1 MLTVFVSDV
10 VVTAVILNTTFI
22 PHLPRQSQQRSD
34 NPFGDTL
41 ASPTLCVHP
50 FLSLLSVAVATLPM
64 IMNNV
69 VLLCRETRYI
79 KTKLAALSYQATA
92 SPCRTSRGSTRGPTP
107 ASPATTWPGWRASP
121 YTSTSS
127 VSQTCVDL

>member
-1 MLTVFVSDV
+1 MFSGKFATFLCSLSVNEWMLSKYPKLLHTLLKIQAEC
-10 VVTAVILNTTFI
+10 AVLGC
-22 PHLPRQSQQRSD
+22 L
-34 NPFGDTL
+34 GV
-41 ASPTLCVHP
+41 A
-50 FLSLLSVAVATLPM
+50 LSVAVATLPM

-107 ASPATTWPGWRASP
+107 ASPATTWPGWRVSP

-127 VSQTCVDL
+127 VSQTSVDL